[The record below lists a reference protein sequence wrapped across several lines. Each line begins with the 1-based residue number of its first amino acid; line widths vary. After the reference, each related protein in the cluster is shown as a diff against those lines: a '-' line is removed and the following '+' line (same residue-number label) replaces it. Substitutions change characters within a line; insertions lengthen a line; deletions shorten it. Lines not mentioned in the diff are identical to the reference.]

1 MKLSDVSIKRPVFAT
16 MIIGAIVLFGAVLYK
31 RLSVDMYPDVSFP
44 TVTVTVVYPGAGP
57 ETMESQ
63 IAKPIEEAVNSL
75 SGIKAL
81 RSTSLE
87 AVATVVLEFNL
98 DKDVAVATQEVR
110 DRIATVQGDL
120 PDGIE
125 APLVQ
130 KFDLGA
136 SPVLQ
141 LAVSGGG
148 AGGDDQAQLLR
159 YAEDQLKPALERI
172 DGVGGVDVVGGRE
185 REMHVWLRPEAL
197 RSYEL
202 TAEDVTRALAAQN
215 LEVPGGRIEGGGKE
229 LVVRTDARAR
239 TAEEISALALVTR
252 NGTSIQVRDVATVED
267 GFVEQRSLAR
277 VDGKPAIAVVLRKQS
292 DANTVKVADAIA
304 AELPALRAAAP
315 AGATIEVLLDNS
327 KSIRGSIDTVE
338 LDLVLGAVLAV
349 AIIFLFLRDPR
360 ATIISA
366 LALPTSVIGTFAF
379 VKIMGFTLNMMTT
392 LALSLS
398 IGILIDDAIVVIEN
412 IVRRRSALGEDAKTA
427 ASRGTAEIGLAV
439 LATTLSIVAVFVPV
453 AFMDGMLGQFF
464 YEFGLTVAFAVLLS
478 LFVSFTLT
486 PMLSS
491 RFLAAEHGSPRGI
504 SALIERFLVG
514 MESGYRRIVRWALNH
529 RAITMTMAVATLFA
543 TFVLVPRLGFEFT
556 PPQDTGQFAVKM
568 ELPPGT
574 SLAESDARVEEVA
587 AKLRAIPG
595 ITSTFATIGGG
606 TQEKVSSAEI
616 LVTMVAKD
624 QRTFNQTA
632 AMARARELLAGEPNA
647 LIAVEPLQ
655 MISMGGARNA
665 AVQLNLRGD
674 DLEELSKVANKIAER
689 MRQTTGYVDV
699 DTTYRG
705 GKPQLDVVVDRA
717 AAANLGVTG
726 AQIAT
731 TVRSLL
737 AGTVATQVENGGD
750 RYDVR
755 VQLPEQLRDVADPGQ
770 QPQLRTSAGA
780 LVDLRAV
787 AQLREGAGPS
797 QIDREGR
804 QRQIAVLSNLGDG
817 KALSDAMTE
826 VAKIAAEEAPATVK
840 VEFGGSAKALGESMA
855 SMMLALFL
863 AVACIY
869 MILAAQFESFVH
881 PFTIM
886 SAVPFSLI
894 GAFGSLLLF
903 GMHMSIFA
911 MIGLIMLMGLVTK
924 NGILLV
930 DFANQRREAGDDT
943 KQALENAGAT
953 RLRPILMTTAAMI
966 FGMLPVAIGHGEG
979 GEVRAPMGVSVIGG
993 LITSTILTL
1002 VVVPVI
1008 YSLVDGMIARA
1019 GQLWRRMFGGKPA
1032 PLPAATVS
1040 GEHGAAH

>member
-1 MKLSDVSIKRPVFAT
+1 VKLSEVSINRPVFAT

-87 AVATVVLEFNL
+87 AVATVILEFNL

-110 DRIATVQGDL
+110 DRIATVQAEL

-141 LAVSGGG
+141 LAVSGGADG
-148 AGGDDQAQLLR
+148 PDGSAQAQLLR

-197 RSYEL
+197 RGYEL

-215 LEVPGGRIEGGGKE
+215 LEVPGGRIAGGGKE

-239 TAEEISALALVTR
+239 TAEEIGALALVTR
-252 NGTSIQVRDVATVED
+252 GGTSIQVRDVATVED

-277 VDGKPAIAVVLRKQS
+277 VDGKPAVAVVLRKQS

-327 KSIRGSIDTVE
+327 RSIRGSIDTVE

-379 VKIMGFTLNMMTT
+379 VKIMGFSLNMMTT

-412 IVRRRSALGEDAKTA
+412 IVRRRSALGEDARTA

-491 RFLAAEHGSPRGI
+491 RFLAAEHGEPRGL
-504 SALIERFLVG
+504 SALIERFLVR
-514 MESGYRRIVRWALNH
+514 MEDGYRRVVRWALHH
-529 RAITMTMAVATLFA
+529 RAITMTAAVATLFA
-543 TFVLVPRLGFEFT
+543 TFALVPRLGFAFT

-574 SLAESDARVEEVA
+574 SLAESDARVEQVA

-595 ITSTFATIGGG
+595 VTSAFATIGGG
-606 TQEKVSSAEI
+606 AQEKVNTADI
-616 LVTMVAKD
+616 LVTLVAKD
-624 QRTFNQTA
+624 QRTFSQQA

-655 MISMGGARNA
+655 VISMGGGRNA

-674 DLEELSKVANKIAER
+674 DLEELAKVAHRIADR
-689 MRQTTGYVDV
+689 MRQTPGYVDV

-755 VQLPEQLRDVADPGQ
+755 VQLPERVRDVADPGQ

-804 QRQIAVLSNLGDG
+804 QRQISILSNLGGG

-826 VAKIAAEEAPATVK
+826 VAKIAAEEAPASVK

-930 DFANQRREAGDDT
+930 DFANQRRQAGDAP
-943 KQALENAGAT
+943 KLALENAGAT

-1019 GQLWRRMFGGKPA
+1019 GRLWRRITGGKPA
-1032 PLPAATVS
+1032 LPAATVS
-1040 GEHGAAH
+1040 GEHG

>member
-1 MKLSDVSIKRPVFAT
+1 VILSDLSIKRPVFAT
-16 MIIGAIVLFGAVLYK
+16 MIIGAIVLFGVVLYK
-31 RLSVDMYPDVSFP
+31 RLTVDLYPNVSFP

-63 IAKPIEEAVNSL
+63 ISKPIEEAVNSL
-75 SGIKAL
+75 SGVKAL

-87 AVATVVLEFNL
+87 GVSVVSLEFTL
-98 DKDVAVATQEVR
+98 DKDVATATQEVR

-120 PDGIE
+120 PEGVE

-136 SPVLQ
+136 SPVVQ

-148 AGGDDQAQLLR
+148 DPAALLR
-159 YAEDQLKPALERI
+159 YAEDELKPSLERI
-172 DGVGGVDVVGGRE
+172 DGVGGVDVIGGRE

-202 TAEDVTRALAAQN
+202 TAEDVARALAAQN

-239 TAEEISALALVTR
+239 TAEELGGLALVTR
-252 NGTSIQVRDVATVED
+252 NGTAIAVRDVATVED
-267 GFVEQRSLAR
+267 GFVERRSLAR
-277 VDGKPAIAVVLRKQS
+277 VDGKSAIAVVLRKQS
-292 DANTVKVADAIA
+292 DANTVKVADAIRA
-304 AELPALRAAAP
+304 ALPALRAAAP

-327 KSIRGSIDTVE
+327 TSIRGSIETVE

-360 ATIISA
+360 ATLISA

-379 VKIMGFTLNMMTT
+379 VKIMGFSLNMMTT

-412 IVRRRSALGEDAKTA
+412 IVRRRSALGEDAMTA
-427 ASRGTAEIGLAV
+427 ARRGTSEIGLAV

-491 RFLAAEHGSPRGI
+491 RFLSASHGQPKGV

-514 MESGYRRIVRWALNH
+514 MERGYRRIVRWALGH
-529 RAITMTMAVATLFA
+529 RAVTIGAAVATLLA
-543 TFVLVPRLGFEFT
+543 TFALVPRLGFEFT
-556 PPQDTGQFAVKM
+556 PPQDTGQFSVKM

-574 SLAESDARVEEVA
+574 SLAETDARVEQMA
-587 AKLRAIPG
+587 AKLRAIAG
-595 ITSTFATIGGG
+595 VRGTFSTVGGG
-606 TQEKVSSAEI
+606 AQEKVNTADI
-616 LVTMVAKD
+616 LVTLIPREERAFD
-624 QRTFNQTA
+624 QTA
-632 AMARARELLAGEPNA
+632 AMARARALLIGEPNA
-647 LIAVEPLQ
+647 IVAVEPLQ
-655 MISMGGARNA
+655 SISMGGGRNA

-674 DLEELSKVANKIAER
+674 DLAVLSKVADKIASR
-689 MRQTTGYVDV
+689 LRQTPGYVDV

-737 AGTVATQVENGGD
+737 AGAVATQVENGGD

-755 VQLPEQLRDVADPGQ
+755 VQLPLELRGISDPGQ

-787 AQLREGAGPS
+787 AQVQEGAGPS
-797 QIDREGR
+797 QIDREAR
-804 QRQIAVLSNLGDG
+804 QRQIAILSNLGGG
-817 KALSDAMTE
+817 KALSDAMKE
-826 VAKIAAEEAPATVK
+826 VAAIAAAEAPASVK

-894 GAFGSLLLF
+894 GAFGGLLLF

-930 DFANQRREAGDDT
+930 DFAIQRREAGDDT
-943 KQALENAGAT
+943 KLALENAGAT

-966 FGMLPVAIGHGEG
+966 FGMLPVAIGHGQG
-979 GEVRAPMGVSVIGG
+979 GEVRAPMGVCVIGG

-1008 YSLVDGMIARA
+1008 YSLVDGMIVGFARL
-1019 GQLWRRMFGGKPA
+1019 GRRLTGGGEA
-1032 PLPAATVS
+1032 AALPSATVS
-1040 GEHGAAH
+1040 GDHG